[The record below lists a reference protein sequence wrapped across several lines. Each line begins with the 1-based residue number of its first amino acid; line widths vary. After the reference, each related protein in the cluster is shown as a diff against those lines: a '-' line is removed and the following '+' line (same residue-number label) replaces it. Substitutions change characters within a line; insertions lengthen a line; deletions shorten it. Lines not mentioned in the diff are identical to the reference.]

1 MEQPPGDLLR
11 GPGPVGI
18 LVGELGV
25 HDGPQGDVRPAS
37 SNDVPLSSA
46 AEDPVAGR
54 GLLAAPLQDQVVDR
68 SQLLRLLFSSPLS
81 SPAVLLR
88 R

>member
-1 MEQPPGDLLR
+1 VNWEFTM
-11 GPGPVGI
+11 
-18 LVGELGV
+18 V
-25 HDGPQGDVRPAS
+25 HKAVRATPIPAS
-37 SNDVPLSSA
+37 SNDVPCRRLP
-46 AEDPVAGR
+46 DPVAGR

-81 SPAVLLR
+81 SPVVMLR